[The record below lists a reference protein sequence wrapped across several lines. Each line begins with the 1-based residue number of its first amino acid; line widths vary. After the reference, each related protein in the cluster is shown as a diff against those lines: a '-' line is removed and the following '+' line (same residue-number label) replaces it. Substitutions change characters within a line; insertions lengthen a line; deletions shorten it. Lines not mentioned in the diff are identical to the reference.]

1 VLTNNGRLF
10 TIARRAGTANWM
22 RCSNNLPDVL
32 AAADCLEYFF
42 QNDIKNNYDVGFVVC
57 DNNMFVATFKHKTLP
72 VTAWVPLIYFTSSI
86 DLRFR
91 LNGNNYQVTGF
102 GDREKPYKYDELK
115 GEQEMEANLT
125 SLADLSKQL
134 GLKEN
139 LNNVAAPATASIIPA
154 AVVETVTPV
163 VEQINETIS
172 VITTDLT
179 LNETEKIEIE
189 NENET
194 DLYEQEEDNNTTEV
208 SQTTLLLNKDEQPQQ
223 SKGSYFL
230 GMLIIISFIALILLG
245 TQYDKLKTK
254 MNFNTEGLKDYL
266 LLDERNQPRIDDYP
280 SIRDI

>member
-1 VLTNNGRLF
+1 MFSKSILICLLIAFVSCRTALTAKPQNTYLLQTKLTKVQLEALLKHAEQEQEQEEAELD
-10 TIARRAGTANWM
+10 TIEPVNPAENITILTQKQGHQAHKAQKKEEKKM
-22 RCSNNLPDVL
+22 KKE
-32 AAADCLEYFF
+32 AK
-42 QNDIKNNYDVGFVVC
+42 KNNKQAQTEGIVSNTTTQEQTNITEQVPVEPIV
-57 DNNMFVATFKHKTLP
+57 DNV
-72 VTAWVPLIYFTSSI
+72 
-86 DLRFR
+86 
-91 LNGNNYQVTGF
+91 
-102 GDREKPYKYDELK
+102 
-115 GEQEMEANLT
+115 
-125 SLADLSKQL
+125 
-134 GLKEN
+134 
-139 LNNVAAPATASIIPA
+139 
-154 AVVETVTPV
+154 TVTPV

-179 LNETEKIEIE
+179 LNETEEIEIE